1 MVRYHTPLSFKTIE
15 EILNRESEFSCLRET
30 VKNYEIVDKFEIIFP
45 ELKLIAKAVK
55 IEKQILFLKLENSV
69 WKSELNFRKNLLVDK
84 INKYFN
90 EQVIK
95 TIKFI

>member
-1 MVRYHTPLSFKTIE
+1 MARYHTPLSFKTIE
-15 EILNRESEFSCLRET
+15 DVLNGESEFSNLRET
-30 VKNYEIVDKFEIIFP
+30 VRNYEIVDKFEVIFP
-45 ELKLIAKAVK
+45 ELNQIAKAVK
-55 IEKQILFLKLENSV
+55 IEKLVLFLKVENSV
-69 WKSELNFRKNLLVDK
+69 WKSELNFRKNIVVEK

>member
-1 MVRYHTPLSFKTIE
+1 MARYLKPTGFKTIN
-15 EILNRESEFSCLRET
+15 EILNQEKEFSNLRET

-55 IEKQILFLKLENSV
+55 IDKQILFLQVENSV
-69 WKSELNFRKNLLVDK
+69 WKSELNFRKNQVVEK

-90 EQVIK
+90 EQVVK
-95 TIKFI
+95 TIKFT